1 VTENDRASNR
11 ERGAYSSLDPC
22 SHRREVMNLSR
33 STRLSHLVN
42 IGAKTEH
49 LLNEVD
55 IWIPQELQEI
65 GPVEAWKRI
74 KEKHPEQ
81 ATLDCLYVLQG
92 ALLGVPWHKLPVDVV
107 DELLDGAASD

>member
-1 VTENDRASNR
+1 MK
-11 ERGAYSSLDPC
+11 PF
-22 SHRREVMNLSR
+22 R

-49 LLNEVD
+49 LLNKVD
-55 IWIPQELQEI
+55 IWTQQELQEV

-74 KEKHPEQ
+74 KERHPEQ

-92 ALLGVPWHKLPVDVV
+92 ALLGVPWHKLPVELV
-107 DELLDGAASD
+107 DELLAGAASD